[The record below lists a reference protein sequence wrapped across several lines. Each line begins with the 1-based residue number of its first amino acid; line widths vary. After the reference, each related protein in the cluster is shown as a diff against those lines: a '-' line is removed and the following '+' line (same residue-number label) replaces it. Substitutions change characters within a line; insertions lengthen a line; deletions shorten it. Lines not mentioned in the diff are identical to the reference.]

1 MDNVLKTI
9 MKREKVSAGKLAAWM
24 KIGPRSFRGMLRG
37 EIKMDHEIF
46 MQALD
51 QLGYKMIIAKKTD
64 IV

>member
-9 MKREKVSAGKLAAWM
+9 MKREKVSAGKLATWM
-24 KIGPRSFRGMLRG
+24 NIGPRSFRGMLRG

-46 MQALD
+46 LQALE
-51 QLGYKMIIAKKTD
+51 QLGYKMIITKKED